1 MPKDNMDRAIKK
13 GTGELEGVD
22 YQEVTY
28 EGYGPGGVALIIEA
42 VTDNPTR
49 TVADVR
55 HRMSRGGGNLGTPNS
70 VAFMFDRKGQ
80 IEIDASKYTD
90 EDAALEAALDAGA
103 EDFRREG
110 DVYVVTT
117 DPVSFHAVR
126 AALATRGIMPSDA
139 QLAR

>member
-1 MPKDNMDRAIKK
+1 MI
-13 GTGELEGVD
+13 V
-22 YQEVTY
+22 
-28 EGYGPGGVALIIEA
+28 EA

-70 VAFMFDRKGQ
+70 VAFLFDRKGQ
-80 IEIDASKYTD
+80 IEIDASKYAD

-110 DVYVVTT
+110 DVYVITT
-117 DPVSFHAVR
+117 DPASFHAVR
-126 AALATRGIMPSDA
+126 AALEVKGIAPAESELALVPKEQADGPGSESVDSLTR
-139 QLAR
+139 